1 MTASP
6 GSGGTW
12 VSSNPLV
19 ATINNAGLITGLTA
33 GTATFTYIETATGC
47 INSTS
52 AITVIDLPTASISG
66 TTAVCKG
73 SSATLQINFT
83 GTGPWAFQYS
93 DGITTLSGNSPT
105 NSFSLPVNPPAT
117 TTYTLISVSDA
128 NCAGIILGTSAI
140 ITVDAVPLT
149 NLAVSVTINPVCSG
163 GSGSIQIANSEA
175 GVSYQLRN
183 DADDSLIGSA
193 ITGTGGNIFLSTGV
207 LVATT
212 TFNVLA
218 TRGVCPPVQLT
229 STSAV
234 TVVVSS
240 VDTSIGVSVQQ
251 TPVCA
256 GSATNIQ
263 ILNSEPGITYQLRDD
278 ADDSLEGTA
287 IAGTGST
294 IDLPTGN
301 LSTTKVFN
309 VLASDGICSI
319 ELTSLAT
326 VNVDINPDPSLAL
339 ASTISPLCIGG
350 SSAITVAGSEIGVSY
365 QLRNNAD
372 NSLVG
377 AAVAGTGSSI
387 VLPTGVLS
395 SSQTFNVLASS
406 GVCASVQLAATVLIT
421 VAGSIDLS
429 LPVTPASLTIC
440 PGLSAD
446 FQITGSETGVTYTL
460 IDVADYSV
468 VSVAVT
474 GTGGIISLSTFPVNS
489 AISIKVLASNGSCSA
504 ELTSAISI
512 SISPSPLTSLTV
524 TALSASLCSG
534 ESTHVE
540 VLNSEVGVTYQ
551 LRDDADDSNVSGAVI
566 GNGGT
571 ISMPTGMITNDK
583 TFNVLATK
591 GICSAELLNNITI
604 TINAAPDPGISVVA
618 QDPLVCIGKSTFIQ
632 VVNSIPGIIYQ
643 LRDNADNSIVS
654 GASFGNGGT
663 INLPTGPL
671 NADRTFNVLAS
682 NVICE
687 VQLSATVTV
696 TLRASNDPLC
706 SNCSTATVTPVNL
719 TKVTCN
725 SPVPD
730 GSVEFLVDP
739 PVPSINLTGVKIQI
753 TGPTPKTQTDNFVFT
768 GLSAGNYNYT
778 VTYGDASN
786 PDCIKTGSFII
797 EISREP
803 DPVDFAL
810 MVNAFDCIANEGSIT
825 LTGFTGAP
833 ATDFQY
839 SLLSNSATIEQ
850 GIIVSSSASFKIT
863 DLTAGDYDVQLSQ
876 NQETSN
882 GCVGIVNSSLKSFTI
897 AEPAG
902 GCDIFIPNIF
912 TPNGDGSNDLFVIRH
927 LPANSSISI
936 TNRWGKEIYS
946 ASDYQSNWTADNIS
960 DGIYYYRLIAE
971 GKVITGWVEILR

>member
-1 MTASP
+1 VSP
-6 GSGGTW
+6 S
-12 VSSNPLV
+12 V
-19 ATINNAGLITGLTA
+19 
-33 GTATFTYIETATGC
+33 
-47 INSTS
+47 
-52 AITVIDLPTASISG
+52 
-66 TTAVCKG
+66 
-73 SSATLQINFT
+73 
-83 GTGPWAFQYS
+83 
-93 DGITTLSGNSPT
+93 
-105 NSFSLPVNPPAT
+105 T
-117 TTYTLISVSDA
+117 TTYTLISVSDV
-128 NCAGIILGTSAI
+128 NCAGTILGTPAI
-140 ITVDAVPLT
+140 VTVDNVPLT
-149 NLAVSVTINPVCSG
+149 SPAVSVTINPVCSG
-163 GSGSIQIANSEA
+163 GSGSIQIANSET

-193 ITGTGGNIFLSTGV
+193 ITGTGGNILLSTGV

-218 TRGVCPPVQLT
+218 TRGVCTPVQLT
-229 STSAV
+229 STSSV

-240 VDTSIGVSVQQ
+240 LDTSLGVNVQQ
-251 TPVCA
+251 TPICA
-256 GSATNIQ
+256 GSGTNIQ
-263 ILNSEPGITYQLRDD
+263 ILNSESGVTYQLRDD
-278 ADDSLEGTA
+278 SDDSLAGAA
-287 IAGTGST
+287 IAGTGGN

-301 LSTTKVFN
+301 LSATKVFN
-309 VLASDGICSI
+309 VLASDGTCSI

-326 VNVDINPDPSLAL
+326 VNVDINPDPSLLLGA
-339 ASTISPLCIGG
+339 TISPLCIGG
-350 SSAITVAGSEIGVSY
+350 SSAITIDGSEAGVSY

-377 AAVAGTGSSI
+377 TSLAGTGSVI

-395 SSQTFNVLASS
+395 VSQTFNVLASS
-406 GVCASVQLAATVLIT
+406 GVCTSVQLAATVLIT

-429 LPVTPASLTIC
+429 LPVTPASAAIC
-440 PGLSAD
+440 PGFSTD
-446 FQITGSETGVTYTL
+446 FQITGSELGVNYTL
-460 IDVADYSV
+460 IDAADNGV
-468 VSVAVT
+468 LSVAVT
-474 GTGGIISLSTFPVNS
+474 GTGGTISISTIPINS
-489 AISIKVLASNGSCSA
+489 AKNIKVLASNGSCSA
-504 ELTSAISI
+504 ELTSVVSV
-512 SISPSPLTSLTV
+512 SLSPSPITSLSV
-524 TALSASLCSG
+524 GAVSDALCSG
-534 ESTHVE
+534 QSTQVQ
-540 VLNSEVGVTYQ
+540 VLNSEVGVIYQ

-571 ISMPTGMITNDK
+571 ISMPTGILTNDK

-591 GICSAELLNNITI
+591 GICPEELLNTVTI

-632 VVNSIPGIIYQ
+632 VINSVAGIIYQ

-725 SPVPD
+725 SAVPD

-768 GLSAGNYNYT
+768 GLSAGNYDYT
-778 VTYGDASN
+778 VTYGDENN

-797 EISREP
+797 ELSREP
-803 DPVDFAL
+803 DPVDFDL
-810 MVNAFDCIANEGSIT
+810 TVNEFNCDANKGSIT
-825 LTGFTGAP
+825 LTNIIGASSV
-833 ATDFQY
+833 DFQY
-839 SLLSNSATIEQ
+839 TVFSNGSIWDQSAI
-850 GIIVSSSASFKIT
+850 SSSSTSFT
-863 DLTAGDYDVQLSQ
+863 VSNLLLGDYEVQLTQ
-876 NQETSN
+876 NQESIN
-882 GCVGIVNSSLKSFTI
+882 GCVGTVSSLLVPFTI

-902 GCDIFIPNIF
+902 GCGVFIPNVF

-936 TNRWGKEIYS
+936 TNRWGKEVYS
-946 ASDYQSNWTADNIS
+946 SSDYQSNWTADNIS

-971 GKVITGWVEILR
+971 GEVLTGWVEILR